1 MRLPNWI
8 RQHLAAVRALLV
20 LTVITGIG
28 YPLAVLAIG
37 QVPGLKAKADGSITR
52 VNGRPVGSS
61 LIGQPFVD
69 KNGAPLKQYFQ
80 SRPSAASD
88 PANPAD
94 PGDNPLF
101 SGASNRG
108 PEDVVDTLPDPKLVA
123 QNKADPNSRTSLLTQ
138 VCSRSV
144 AVGQLEGVDG
154 SRPFCT
160 PLETGPAKHGAH
172 PRLIGGVG
180 AVLSVIGPRDRQG
193 KVEHPTRVVS
203 VNEECGVV
211 KQPFIASYEG
221 VPVQCATYGQDY
233 STGVIVPIRGD
244 APADPKVPADAVTES
259 GSGLDPGISPAWARL
274 QAPRVAKARGI
285 QVGQVLAAIKHNE
298 SGRTLGFMGSATV
311 NVLKLNIELDKL
323 YPFAG

>member
-20 LTVITGIG
+20 LTVITGVV
-28 YPLAVLAIG
+28 YPLAVLGVAQI
-37 QVPGLKAKADGSITR
+37 PGLKAKADGSIVK
-52 VNGRPVGSS
+52 VNGRQVGSS

-69 KNGAPLKQYFQ
+69 SSGNPLKQYFQ

-88 PANPAD
+88 PTNSAD

-123 QNKADPNSRTSLLTQ
+123 QNKPDPDSRTSLLTQ
-138 VCSRSV
+138 VCTRSL
-144 AVGQLEGVDG
+144 AVGKLEGVDG

-160 PLETGPAKHGAH
+160 P
-172 PRLIGGVG
+172 GGVG
-180 AVLSVIGPRDRQG
+180 AVLSVIGQRDRKG
-193 KVEHPTRVVS
+193 KIDHPTQVVS
-203 VNEECGVV
+203 VNEECGIV

-233 STGVIVPIRGD
+233 SKGVIVPIKGN
-244 APADPKVPADAVTES
+244 APADPKVPADAVTAS

-285 QVGQVLAAIKHNE
+285 SVDQVLAAIKDNE
-298 SGRTLGFMGSATV
+298 TGRALGFMGSTTV
-311 NVLKLNIELDKL
+311 NVLKLNIELDKT
-323 YPFAG
+323 YPVGK